1 MNPIR
6 GTLQDFVSL
15 DTAFATATA
24 GVNFTATSS
33 ATANVLLTL
42 GPIETLGAPY
52 IVELFA
58 PSLTK
63 GTTNASLELWS
74 DGVFNQSVFALVTTN
89 IAIPGFSWRG
99 QLNLVAGVHTLTL
112 RGFVDAGT
120 GTLGAGTG
128 ATGQPPNALML
139 MRPA

>member
-1 MNPIR
+1 MSPIR
-6 GTLQDFVSL
+6 GTLQDFVGL
-15 DTAFATATA
+15 DTAFAALA
-24 GVNFTATSS
+24 APVNFNATSS
-33 ATANVLLTL
+33 ATATVLATL
-42 GPIETLGAPY
+42 GPIETFGGPY

-74 DGVFNQSVFALVTTN
+74 DGVFNQTIFALVLAN

-99 QLNLVAGVHTLTL
+99 QLSLVAGVHTLTA